1 MKHYHCGTLV
11 PGCAWH
17 TRDEL
22 EAEIV
27 ARALNHMHSAHGETS
42 VDRSTVQG
50 IKEMIT
56 SDATRPP
63 RSLPEV
69 VSVRE

>member
-1 MKHYHCGTLV
+1 MKNYHCGTLV
-11 PGCAWH
+11 PGCDWH
-17 TRDEL
+17 TRDEH

-27 ARALNHMHSAHGETS
+27 ARALAHMRGAHGEDS
-42 VDRSTVQG
+42 VNPGTVQK
-50 IKEMIT
+50 IKHRIT
-56 SDATRPP
+56 SDADRPP